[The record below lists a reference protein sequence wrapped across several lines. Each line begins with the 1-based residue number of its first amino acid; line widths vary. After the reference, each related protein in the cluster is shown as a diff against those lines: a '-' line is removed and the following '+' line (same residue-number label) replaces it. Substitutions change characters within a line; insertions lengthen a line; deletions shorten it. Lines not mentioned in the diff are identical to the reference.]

1 MIVTETWRLPS
12 APTPAYAPVA
22 LGLFEAYSDRLTV
35 TGSGPARQRVT
46 QSYGIGGSTAG
57 AFAGKD
63 IAVMDA
69 QLTGDVRG
77 VPPRGRPV

>member
-1 MIVTETWRLPS
+1 MIVTNSWRLPS
-12 APTPAYAPVA
+12 VPTPAYAPVA
-22 LGLFEAYSDRLTV
+22 LRVSWTHSAQPAMTGPGL
-35 TGSGPARQRVT
+35 ARERMT
-46 QSYGIGGSTAG
+46 QSYGISGYTAG
-57 AFAGKD
+57 AFAGKG